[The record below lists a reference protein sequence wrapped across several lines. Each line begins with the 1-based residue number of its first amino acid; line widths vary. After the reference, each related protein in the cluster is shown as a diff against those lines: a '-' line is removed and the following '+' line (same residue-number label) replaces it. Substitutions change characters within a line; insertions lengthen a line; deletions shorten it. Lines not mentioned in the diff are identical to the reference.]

1 MKVNEVNKETLNLIM
16 SDPDKG
22 GAQSA
27 QETRRVGQQ
36 KHEGHEAGETPP
48 RGIFTSKLTLIL

>member
-16 SDPDKG
+16 SEPDKG
-22 GAQSA
+22 GAKAA
-27 QETRRVGQQ
+27 QETRRDGQQ

-48 RGIFTSKLTLIL
+48 RGIVTSKLVLIL